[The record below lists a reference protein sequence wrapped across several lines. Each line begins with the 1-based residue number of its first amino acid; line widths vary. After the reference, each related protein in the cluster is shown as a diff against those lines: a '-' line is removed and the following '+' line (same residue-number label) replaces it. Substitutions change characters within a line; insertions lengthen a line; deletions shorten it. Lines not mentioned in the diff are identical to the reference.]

1 MALIAVT
8 ASGPNEAEPY
18 VASIASRNGQTRV
31 VTPPTYVGAAAA
43 LEGVSGLL
51 LCGGYDVHPQYYG
64 QEIRE
69 GVGVETY
76 AERDEMEM
84 ALLRASLERDMPVL
98 GICRGMQL
106 INVAFGGSLIQD
118 LPGHRKL
125 PDDASEAPLKHPVY
139 VSPGSK
145 LGAIIGVGA
154 VFNTNSYHHQG
165 TKEAQRAPGLL
176 ASAYHTQDGI
186 IEALESPEHRWL
198 MAVQCHIEK
207 EKEVPTIF
215 LKLFDWLVAWS
226 GAYEAGEM
234 E

>member
-8 ASGPNEAEPY
+8 ASGPTEAQPY
-18 VASIASRNGQTRV
+18 VASIESRNGQARIL
-31 VTPPTYVGAAAA
+31 TPSTYFGLDA

-64 QEIRE
+64 QEIAA
-69 GVGVETY
+69 GVGVETH

-84 ALLRASLERDMPVL
+84 GLLWAAVERQMPVL

-106 INVAFGGSLIQD
+106 INVAFGGTLIQD
-118 LPGHRKL
+118 LPGHAKL
-125 PDDASEAPLKHPVY
+125 PEDVGEKPFKHPVY

-154 VFNTNSYHHQG
+154 IFQTNSYHHQG
-165 TKEAQRAPGLL
+165 AKEAQRAPGLL
-176 ASAYHTQDGI
+176 ASAYHPQDGI
-186 IEALESPEHRWL
+186 IEALESPEYRWL
-198 MAVQCHIEK
+198 MGVQCHIEK
-207 EKEVPTIF
+207 EKEVPSIF
-215 LKLFDWLVAWS
+215 LNLFDWLISWS
-226 GAYEAGEM
+226 SAYEAGEM